1 MNQLK
6 LVWQLEKYNS
16 IIDDCKKNLNKL
28 EDSIEL
34 KNMNKR
40 IIGLESDIN
49 MIQVKIKD
57 NSKLTTKLE
66 RSLKD
71 YDYTKNKVEEDLY
84 SGQVTDIKQLEQ
96 LSSDKEGIFEL
107 IDAVESKI
115 LKLIDD
121 NEVLEKNYTTIR
133 DDYDQ
138 LRADAAKMQEEAN
151 TMIEELKER
160 IQVAQEEKDNII
172 PKIDSKIL
180 KRYDLTRGKRGKA
193 IVLVSNEI
201 CGGCNVRIPTYLM
214 ADIKKQ
220 TEIIYCESCGRL
232 LYYIDSNEQ

>member
-220 TEIIYCESCGRL
+220 TKIIYCESCGRL
-232 LYYIDSNEQ
+232 LYYIDIIEE